1 MFFSSMIKLQAINGD
16 QQQNR
21 LYILF
26 PLIPPWGRGCLGWG
40 QPKYIKLKYAMY
52 FPLNIAYTNKPP
64 VAKL

>member
-1 MFFSSMIKLQAINGD
+1 MFLSSMIKLQVINGD

-26 PLIPPWGRGCLGWG
+26 PLIPPG
-40 QPKYIKLKYAMY
+40 QGVPGMGTTKIHKLKYALY